1 MAHSQ
6 TLQIPFPEFTSSSP
20 TIQDSSQKLQ
30 YEHKKSQFSCYS
42 HKKLVPLQP
51 INCSTTFMPNSVNS
65 CSTIILSKNNSMM
78 ASMLNYNLQSHQA
91 LPHTLSKTIRVVDL
105 FAGVGGIRLGFAE
118 AAKEFGINA
127 ECVFSCE
134 IDDWACKTYRKNF
147 PNDKYDPKCDI
158 TAVDAKAIP
167 DFDVLLAGFPCQAFS
182 IAGKRGGFEDTRGTL
197 FFDVAR
203 IIKEKQP
210 KVFLLENVKG
220 LTNHRSGKTL
230 QVILNTLRED
240 LGYTVFYKVLNAKEY
255 GVAQLRERIYIVGF
269 KNGGKDFNYPLP
281 LPQEER
287 KVIRDIIEE
296 KPVDARYYLS
306 TSYLAALKAHKA
318 RHQALGHGFGYEV
331 RDLDEVAGTIVCGG
345 MGKERNLI
353 VDTRQTD
360 FTVRTHIKGEYNKE
374 GLRKM
379 TPLEWERLQ
388 GFPDNW
394 TAGIAD
400 VHRYKQMGNSV
411 AVPVIKA
418 VSKHIIE
425 EMLNS
430 MYINEEYS

>member
-1 MAHSQ
+1 
-6 TLQIPFPEFTSSSP
+6 
-20 TIQDSSQKLQ
+20 
-30 YEHKKSQFSCYS
+30 
-42 HKKLVPLQP
+42 
-51 INCSTTFMPNSVNS
+51 MPNSFN
-65 CSTIILSKNNSMM
+65 TISPVVLPNDGNMIAALVSSMNMEDTEHYTNLNN
-78 ASMLNYNLQSHQA
+78 
-91 LPHTLSKTIRVVDL
+91 TIRVVDL
-105 FAGVGGIRLGFAE
+105 FAGVGGIRLGFTQ
-118 AAKEFGINA
+118 AAKEFGMNT
-127 ECVFSCE
+127 ECVFSSE
-134 IDDWACKTYRKNF
+134 IDEWACKTYRKNF
-147 PNDKYDPKCDI
+147 PNDNHDPKCDI
-158 TAVDAKAIP
+158 TTVDAKSLP

-182 IAGKRGGFEDTRGTL
+182 IAGKRGGFDDTRGTL

-210 KVFLLENVKG
+210 KAFLLENVKG

-269 KNGGKDFNYPLP
+269 KNAGDSFDYPLP

-296 KPVDARYYLS
+296 NPVDARYYLS

-331 RDLDEVAGTIVCGG
+331 RDLDDVAGTIVCGG

-418 VSKHIIE
+418 VSKHIIV

>member
-1 MAHSQ
+1 MPTAQ
-6 TLQIPFPEFTSSSP
+6 MLQIPFEEFICAIP
-20 TIQDSSQKLQ
+20 AKMEIAQKNQ
-30 YEHKKSQFSCYS
+30 KSCISAKKI
-42 HKKLVPLQP
+42 VPLQP
-51 INCSTTFMPNSVNS
+51 INNCIVLMPNSFN
-65 CSTIILSKNNSMM
+65 TISPVVLPNDGNMIAALVSSMNMEDTEHYTNLNN
-78 ASMLNYNLQSHQA
+78 
-91 LPHTLSKTIRVVDL
+91 TIRVVDL
-105 FAGVGGIRLGFAE
+105 FAGVGGIRLGFTQ
-118 AAKEFGINA
+118 AAKEFGMNT
-127 ECVFSCE
+127 ECVFSSE
-134 IDDWACKTYRKNF
+134 IDEWACKTYRKNF
-147 PNDKYDPKCDI
+147 PNDNHDPKCDI
-158 TAVDAKAIP
+158 TTVDAKSLP

-182 IAGKRGGFEDTRGTL
+182 IAGKRGGFDDTRGTL

-210 KVFLLENVKG
+210 KAFLLENVKG

-269 KNGGKDFNYPLP
+269 KNAGDSFDYPLP

-296 KPVDARYYLS
+296 NPVDARYYLS

-331 RDLDEVAGTIVCGG
+331 RSLDDVAGTIVCGG

-353 VDTRQTD
+353 VDERQTD

-411 AVPVIKA
+411 AVPVIQA
-418 VSKHIIE
+418 VSENIIKQ
-425 EMLNS
+425 LLTTAANG
-430 MYINEEYS
+430 

>member
-1 MAHSQ
+1 MNTAQ
-6 TLQIPFPEFTSSSP
+6 TLLIPFEEFAPP
-20 TIQDSSQKLQ
+20 TTPSKMKPQQIQLKACISA
-30 YEHKKSQFSCYS
+30 KKI
-42 HKKLVPLQP
+42 VPLQP
-51 INCSTTFMPNSVNS
+51 INNCIVLMPNSFN
-65 CSTIILSKNNSMM
+65 TISPVVLPNDGNMIAALVSSMNMEDTEHYTNLNN
-78 ASMLNYNLQSHQA
+78 
-91 LPHTLSKTIRVVDL
+91 TIRVVDL
-105 FAGVGGIRLGFAE
+105 FAGVGGIRLGFTQ
-118 AAKEFGINA
+118 AAKEFGMNT
-127 ECVFSCE
+127 ECVFSSE
-134 IDDWACKTYRKNF
+134 IDEWACKTYRKNF
-147 PNDKYDPKCDI
+147 PNDNHDPKCDI
-158 TAVDAKAIP
+158 TTVDAKSLP

-182 IAGKRGGFEDTRGTL
+182 IAGKRGGFDDTRGTL

-210 KVFLLENVKG
+210 KAFLLENVKG

-269 KNGGKDFNYPLP
+269 KNAGDSFDYPLP

-296 KPVDARYYLS
+296 NPVDARYYLS

-411 AVPVIKA
+411 AVPVIQA
-418 VSKHIIE
+418 VSENIIKQ
-425 EMLNS
+425 LLTTAANG
-430 MYINEEYS
+430 

>member
-1 MAHSQ
+1 MATAQ
-6 TLQIPFPEFTSSSP
+6 MLQIPFEEFICAIPAKMET
-20 TIQDSSQKLQ
+20 TQKNQ
-30 YEHKKSQFSCYS
+30 KSCISAKKI
-42 HKKLVPLQP
+42 VPLQP
-51 INCSTTFMPNSVNS
+51 INNCIVLMPNSFN
-65 CSTIILSKNNSMM
+65 TISPVVLPNNGNMIAALISSMNM
-78 ASMLNYNLQSHQA
+78 EDIEHYTNMNN
-91 LPHTLSKTIRVVDL
+91 TIRVVDL
-105 FAGVGGIRLGFAE
+105 FAGVGGIRLGFSQ
-118 AAKEFGINA
+118 AAKEFGMNT
-127 ECVFSCE
+127 ECVFSSE
-134 IDDWACKTYRKNF
+134 IDEWACKTYRKNF
-147 PNDKYDPKCDI
+147 PNDNHDPKCDI
-158 TAVDAKAIP
+158 TTVDAKSLP
-167 DFDVLLAGFPCQAFS
+167 EFDVLLAGFPCQAFS
-182 IAGKRGGFEDTRGTL
+182 IAGKRGGFDDTRGTL

-210 KVFLLENVKG
+210 KAFLLENVKG

-269 KNGGKDFNYPLP
+269 KNAGDSFDYPLP

-296 KPVDARYYLS
+296 NPVDARYYLS

-331 RDLDEVAGTIVCGG
+331 RSLDDVAGTIVCGG

-353 VDTRQTD
+353 VDERQTD

-411 AVPVIKA
+411 AVPVIQA
-418 VSKHIIE
+418 VSENIIKQ
-425 EMLNS
+425 LLTTAANG
-430 MYINEEYS
+430 

>member
-1 MAHSQ
+1 MPTAQ
-6 TLQIPFPEFTSSSP
+6 MLQIPFEEFICAIPAKMETA
-20 TIQDSSQKLQ
+20 QKNQ
-30 YEHKKSQFSCYS
+30 KSCISAKKI
-42 HKKLVPLQP
+42 VPLQP
-51 INCSTTFMPNSVNS
+51 INNCIVLMPNSFN
-65 CSTIILSKNNSMM
+65 TISPVVLPNDGNMIAALVSSMNMEDTEHYTNLNN
-78 ASMLNYNLQSHQA
+78 
-91 LPHTLSKTIRVVDL
+91 TIRVVDL
-105 FAGVGGIRLGFAE
+105 FAGVGGIRLGFTQ
-118 AAKEFGINA
+118 AAKEFGMNT
-127 ECVFSCE
+127 ECVFSSE
-134 IDDWACKTYRKNF
+134 IDEWACKTYRKNF
-147 PNDKYDPKCDI
+147 PNDNHDPKCDI
-158 TAVDAKAIP
+158 TTVDAKSLP

-182 IAGKRGGFEDTRGTL
+182 IAGKRGGFDDTRGTL

-210 KVFLLENVKG
+210 KAFLLENVKG

-269 KNGGKDFNYPLP
+269 KNAGDSFDYPLP

-296 KPVDARYYLS
+296 NPVDARYYLS

-331 RDLDEVAGTIVCGG
+331 RSLDDVAGTIVCGG

-353 VDTRQTD
+353 VDERQTD

-411 AVPVIKA
+411 AVPVIQA
-418 VSKHIIE
+418 VSENIIKQ
-425 EMLNS
+425 LLTTAANG
-430 MYINEEYS
+430 

>member
-1 MAHSQ
+1 
-6 TLQIPFPEFTSSSP
+6 
-20 TIQDSSQKLQ
+20 
-30 YEHKKSQFSCYS
+30 
-42 HKKLVPLQP
+42 
-51 INCSTTFMPNSVNS
+51 MPNSFN
-65 CSTIILSKNNSMM
+65 TISPVVLPNNGNMIAALISSMNM
-78 ASMLNYNLQSHQA
+78 EDIEHYTNMNN
-91 LPHTLSKTIRVVDL
+91 TIRVVDL
-105 FAGVGGIRLGFAE
+105 FAGVGGIRLGFAQ
-118 AAKEFGINA
+118 AAKEFGMNT
-127 ECVFSCE
+127 ECVFSSE
-134 IDDWACKTYRKNF
+134 IDEWACKTYRKNF
-147 PNDKYDPKCDI
+147 PNDNHDPKCDI
-158 TAVDAKAIP
+158 TTVDAKSLP
-167 DFDVLLAGFPCQAFS
+167 EFDVLLAGFPCQAFS
-182 IAGKRGGFEDTRGTL
+182 IAGKRGGFDDTRGTL

-210 KVFLLENVKG
+210 KAFLLENVKG

-269 KNGGKDFNYPLP
+269 KKAGDSFDYPLP

-296 KPVDARYYLS
+296 NPVDARYYLS

-331 RDLDEVAGTIVCGG
+331 RSLDDVAGTIVCGG

-353 VDTRQTD
+353 VDERQTD

-411 AVPVIKA
+411 AVPVIQA
-418 VSKHIIE
+418 VSENIIKQ
-425 EMLNS
+425 LLTTAANG
-430 MYINEEYS
+430 

>member
-1 MAHSQ
+1 MATVQ
-6 TLQIPFPEFTSSSP
+6 MLQIPFEEFICAIPAKMETA
-20 TIQDSSQKLQ
+20 QKNQ
-30 YEHKKSQFSCYS
+30 KSCISAKKI
-42 HKKLVPLQP
+42 VPLQP
-51 INCSTTFMPNSVNS
+51 INNCIVLMPNSFN
-65 CSTIILSKNNSMM
+65 TISPVVLPNDGNMIAALVSSMNMEDTEHYTNLNN
-78 ASMLNYNLQSHQA
+78 
-91 LPHTLSKTIRVVDL
+91 TIRVVDL
-105 FAGVGGIRLGFAE
+105 FAGVGGIRLGFTQ
-118 AAKEFGINA
+118 AAKEFGMNT
-127 ECVFSCE
+127 ECVFSSE
-134 IDDWACKTYRKNF
+134 IDEWACKTYRKNF
-147 PNDKYDPKCDI
+147 PNDNHDPKCDI
-158 TAVDAKAIP
+158 TTVDAKSLP

-182 IAGKRGGFEDTRGTL
+182 IAGKRGGFDDTRGTL

-210 KVFLLENVKG
+210 KAFLLENVKG

-269 KNGGKDFNYPLP
+269 KNAGDSFDYPLP

-296 KPVDARYYLS
+296 NPVDARYYLS

-411 AVPVIKA
+411 AVPVIQA
-418 VSKHIIE
+418 VSENIIKQ
-425 EMLNS
+425 LLTTAANG
-430 MYINEEYS
+430 

>member
-1 MAHSQ
+1 MNTAQ
-6 TLQIPFPEFTSSSP
+6 ILLIPFEEFAPP
-20 TIQDSSQKLQ
+20 TTPSKMKPQQIQLKACISA
-30 YEHKKSQFSCYS
+30 KKI
-42 HKKLVPLQP
+42 VPLQP
-51 INCSTTFMPNSVNS
+51 INNCIVLMPNSFN
-65 CSTIILSKNNSMM
+65 TISPVVLPNDGNMIAALVSSINMEDTEHYTNLNN
-78 ASMLNYNLQSHQA
+78 
-91 LPHTLSKTIRVVDL
+91 TIRVVDL
-105 FAGVGGIRLGFAE
+105 FAGVGGIRLGFTQ
-118 AAKEFGINA
+118 AAKEFGMNT
-127 ECVFSCE
+127 ECVFSSE
-134 IDDWACKTYRKNF
+134 IDEWACKTYRKNF
-147 PNDKYDPKCDI
+147 PNDNHDPKCDI
-158 TAVDAKAIP
+158 TTVDAKSLP

-182 IAGKRGGFEDTRGTL
+182 IAGKRGGFDDTRGTL

-210 KVFLLENVKG
+210 KAFLLENVKG

-269 KNGGKDFNYPLP
+269 KNAGDSFDYPLP

-296 KPVDARYYLS
+296 NPVDARYYLS

-411 AVPVIKA
+411 AVPVIQA
-418 VSKHIIE
+418 VSENIIKQ
-425 EMLNS
+425 LLTTAANG
-430 MYINEEYS
+430 

>member
-1 MAHSQ
+1 
-6 TLQIPFPEFTSSSP
+6 
-20 TIQDSSQKLQ
+20 
-30 YEHKKSQFSCYS
+30 
-42 HKKLVPLQP
+42 
-51 INCSTTFMPNSVNS
+51 MPNSFN
-65 CSTIILSKNNSMM
+65 TISPVVLPNNGNMIAALVSSMNM
-78 ASMLNYNLQSHQA
+78 VDAEHYTNMNN
-91 LPHTLSKTIRVVDL
+91 TIRVVDL
-105 FAGVGGIRLGFAE
+105 FAGVGGIRLGFAQ
-118 AAKEFGINA
+118 AAKEFGMNT
-127 ECVFSCE
+127 ECVFSSE
-134 IDDWACKTYRKNF
+134 IDEWACKTYRKNF
-147 PNDKYDPKCDI
+147 PNDNHDPKCDI
-158 TAVDAKAIP
+158 TTVDAKSLP

-182 IAGKRGGFEDTRGTL
+182 IAGKRGGFDDTRGTL

-210 KVFLLENVKG
+210 KAFLLENVKG

-255 GVAQLRERIYIVGF
+255 GLAQLRERIYIVGF
-269 KNGGKDFNYPLP
+269 KNAGDSFDYPLP

-296 KPVDARYYLS
+296 NPVDARYYLS

-331 RDLDEVAGTIVCGG
+331 RSLDDVAGTIVCGG

-353 VDTRQTD
+353 VDERQTD
-360 FTVRTHIKGEYNKE
+360 FTVRTHIEGEYNKE

-411 AVPVIKA
+411 AVPVIQA
-418 VSKHIIE
+418 VSENIIKQ
-425 EMLNS
+425 LLTTAANG
-430 MYINEEYS
+430 

>member
-1 MAHSQ
+1 MNTAQ
-6 TLQIPFPEFTSSSP
+6 TLLIPFEEFAPP
-20 TIQDSSQKLQ
+20 TTPSKMKPQQIQLKACISA
-30 YEHKKSQFSCYS
+30 KKI
-42 HKKLVPLQP
+42 VPLQP
-51 INCSTTFMPNSVNS
+51 INNCIVLMPNSFN
-65 CSTIILSKNNSMM
+65 TISPVVLPNDGNMIAALVSSMNMEDTEHYTNLNN
-78 ASMLNYNLQSHQA
+78 
-91 LPHTLSKTIRVVDL
+91 TIRVVDL
-105 FAGVGGIRLGFAE
+105 FAGVGGIRLGFTQ
-118 AAKEFGINA
+118 AAKEFGMNT
-127 ECVFSCE
+127 ECVFSSE
-134 IDDWACKTYRKNF
+134 IDEWACKTYRKNF
-147 PNDKYDPKCDI
+147 PNDNHDPKCDI
-158 TAVDAKAIP
+158 TTVDAKSLP

-182 IAGKRGGFEDTRGTL
+182 IAGKRGGFDDTRGTL

-210 KVFLLENVKG
+210 KAFLLENVKG

-269 KNGGKDFNYPLP
+269 KNAGDSFDYPLP

-296 KPVDARYYLS
+296 NPVDARYYLS

-418 VSKHIIE
+418 VSKHIIV

>member
-1 MAHSQ
+1 MNTAQ
-6 TLQIPFPEFTSSSP
+6 TLLIPFEEFAPP
-20 TIQDSSQKLQ
+20 TTPSKMKPQQIQLKACISA
-30 YEHKKSQFSCYS
+30 KKI
-42 HKKLVPLQP
+42 VPLQP
-51 INCSTTFMPNSVNS
+51 INNCIVLMPNSFN
-65 CSTIILSKNNSMM
+65 TISPVVLPNDGNMISALVSSMNMEDTEHYTNLNN
-78 ASMLNYNLQSHQA
+78 
-91 LPHTLSKTIRVVDL
+91 TIRVVDL
-105 FAGVGGIRLGFAE
+105 FAGVGGIRLGFTQ
-118 AAKEFGINA
+118 AAKEFGMNT
-127 ECVFSCE
+127 ECVFSSE
-134 IDDWACKTYRKNF
+134 IDEWACKTYRKNF
-147 PNDKYDPKCDI
+147 PNDNHDPKCDI
-158 TAVDAKAIP
+158 TTVDAKSLP

-182 IAGKRGGFEDTRGTL
+182 IAGKRGGFDDTRGTL

-210 KVFLLENVKG
+210 KAFLLENVKG

-269 KNGGKDFNYPLP
+269 KNAGDSFDYPLP

-296 KPVDARYYLS
+296 NPVDARYYLS

-411 AVPVIKA
+411 AVPVIQA
-418 VSKHIIE
+418 VSENIIKQ
-425 EMLNS
+425 LLTTAANG
-430 MYINEEYS
+430 

>member
-1 MAHSQ
+1 MNTAQ
-6 TLQIPFPEFTSSSP
+6 TLLIPFEEFAPP
-20 TIQDSSQKLQ
+20 TTPSKMKPQQIQLKACISA
-30 YEHKKSQFSCYS
+30 KKI
-42 HKKLVPLQP
+42 VPLQP
-51 INCSTTFMPNSVNS
+51 INNCIVLMPNSFN
-65 CSTIILSKNNSMM
+65 TISPVVLPNDGNMIAALVSSINMEDTEHYTNLNN
-78 ASMLNYNLQSHQA
+78 
-91 LPHTLSKTIRVVDL
+91 TIRVVDL
-105 FAGVGGIRLGFAE
+105 FAGVGGIRLGFTQ
-118 AAKEFGINA
+118 AAKEFGMNT
-127 ECVFSCE
+127 ECVFSSE
-134 IDDWACKTYRKNF
+134 IDEWACKTYRKNF
-147 PNDKYDPKCDI
+147 PNDNHDPKCDI
-158 TAVDAKAIP
+158 TTVDAKSLP

-182 IAGKRGGFEDTRGTL
+182 IAGKRGGFDDTRGTL

-210 KVFLLENVKG
+210 KAFLLENVKG

-269 KNGGKDFNYPLP
+269 KNAGDSFDYPLP

-296 KPVDARYYLS
+296 NPVDARYYLS

-411 AVPVIKA
+411 AVPVIQA
-418 VSKHIIE
+418 VSENIIKQ
-425 EMLNS
+425 LLTTAANG
-430 MYINEEYS
+430 

>member
-1 MAHSQ
+1 MNTAQ
-6 TLQIPFPEFTSSSP
+6 TLLIPFEEFAPP
-20 TIQDSSQKLQ
+20 TTPSKMKPQQIQLKACISA
-30 YEHKKSQFSCYS
+30 KKI
-42 HKKLVPLQP
+42 VPLQP
-51 INCSTTFMPNSVNS
+51 INNCIVLMPNSFN
-65 CSTIILSKNNSMM
+65 TISPVVLPNNGNMIAALVSSMNM
-78 ASMLNYNLQSHQA
+78 EDTEHYTNLNN
-91 LPHTLSKTIRVVDL
+91 TIRVVDL
-105 FAGVGGIRLGFAE
+105 FAGVGGIRLGFTQ
-118 AAKEFGINA
+118 AAKEFGMNT
-127 ECVFSCE
+127 ECVFSSE
-134 IDDWACKTYRKNF
+134 IDEWACKTYRKNF
-147 PNDKYDPKCDI
+147 PNDNHDPKCDI
-158 TAVDAKAIP
+158 TTVDAKSLP

-182 IAGKRGGFEDTRGTL
+182 IAGKRGGFDDTRGTL

-210 KVFLLENVKG
+210 KAFLLENVKG

-269 KNGGKDFNYPLP
+269 KNAGDSFDYPLP

-296 KPVDARYYLS
+296 NPVDARYYLS

-411 AVPVIKA
+411 AVPVIQA
-418 VSKHIIE
+418 VSENIIKQ
-425 EMLNS
+425 LLTTAANG
-430 MYINEEYS
+430 

>member
-1 MAHSQ
+1 MATAQ
-6 TLQIPFPEFTSSSP
+6 MLQIPFAEFIAVAP
-20 TIQDSSQKLQ
+20 TNVETAQKNQ
-30 YEHKKSQFSCYS
+30 KSCISAKKI
-42 HKKLVPLQP
+42 VPLQP
-51 INCSTTFMPNSVNS
+51 INNCIVLMPNSFNTISPVVLPNNGNMIAALV
-65 CSTIILSKNNSMM
+65 STMNMEDIEHYTNMNN
-78 ASMLNYNLQSHQA
+78 
-91 LPHTLSKTIRVVDL
+91 TIRVVDL
-105 FAGVGGIRLGFAE
+105 FAGVGGIRLGFAQ
-118 AAKEFGINA
+118 AAKEFGMNT
-127 ECVFSCE
+127 ECVFSSE
-134 IDDWACKTYRKNF
+134 IDEWACKTYRKNF
-147 PNDKYDPKCDI
+147 PNDNHDPKCDI
-158 TAVDAKAIP
+158 TTVDAKSLP
-167 DFDVLLAGFPCQAFS
+167 EFDVLLAGFPCQAFS
-182 IAGKRGGFEDTRGTL
+182 IAGKRGGFDDTRGTL

-210 KVFLLENVKG
+210 KAFLLENVKG

-269 KNGGKDFNYPLP
+269 KNAGDSFDYPLP

-296 KPVDARYYLS
+296 NPVDARYYLS

-331 RDLDEVAGTIVCGG
+331 RSLDDVAGTIVCGG

-353 VDTRQTD
+353 VDERQTD

-411 AVPVIKA
+411 AVPVIQA
-418 VSKHIIE
+418 VSENIIKQ
-425 EMLNS
+425 LLTTAANG
-430 MYINEEYS
+430 

>member
-1 MAHSQ
+1 MNTAQ
-6 TLQIPFPEFTSSSP
+6 TLLIPFEEFAPP
-20 TIQDSSQKLQ
+20 TTPSKMKPQQIQLKACISA
-30 YEHKKSQFSCYS
+30 KKI
-42 HKKLVPLQP
+42 VPLQP
-51 INCSTTFMPNSVNS
+51 INNCIVLMPNSFN
-65 CSTIILSKNNSMM
+65 TISPVVLPNDGNMIAALVSSMNMEDTEHYTNLNN
-78 ASMLNYNLQSHQA
+78 
-91 LPHTLSKTIRVVDL
+91 TIRVVDL
-105 FAGVGGIRLGFAE
+105 FAGVGGIRLGFTQ
-118 AAKEFGINA
+118 AAKEFGMNT
-127 ECVFSCE
+127 ECVFSSE
-134 IDDWACKTYRKNF
+134 IDEWACKTYRKNF
-147 PNDKYDPKCDI
+147 PNDNHDPKCDI
-158 TAVDAKAIP
+158 TTVDAKSLP

-182 IAGKRGGFEDTRGTL
+182 IAGKRGGFDDTRGTL

-210 KVFLLENVKG
+210 KAFLLENVKG

-269 KNGGKDFNYPLP
+269 KNAGDSFDYPLP

-296 KPVDARYYLS
+296 NPVDARYYLS

-331 RDLDEVAGTIVCGG
+331 RNLDEVAGTIVCGG

-411 AVPVIKA
+411 AVPVIQA
-418 VSKHIIE
+418 VSENIIKQ
-425 EMLNS
+425 LLTTAANG
-430 MYINEEYS
+430 

>member
-1 MAHSQ
+1 
-6 TLQIPFPEFTSSSP
+6 
-20 TIQDSSQKLQ
+20 
-30 YEHKKSQFSCYS
+30 
-42 HKKLVPLQP
+42 
-51 INCSTTFMPNSVNS
+51 MPNSFN
-65 CSTIILSKNNSMM
+65 TISPVVLPNDGNMIAALVSSMNMEDTEHYTNLNN
-78 ASMLNYNLQSHQA
+78 
-91 LPHTLSKTIRVVDL
+91 TIRVVDL
-105 FAGVGGIRLGFAE
+105 FAGVGGIRLGFTQ
-118 AAKEFGINA
+118 AAKEFGMNT
-127 ECVFSCE
+127 ECVFSSE
-134 IDDWACKTYRKNF
+134 IDEWACKTYRKNF
-147 PNDKYDPKCDI
+147 PNDNHDPKCDI
-158 TAVDAKAIP
+158 TTVDAKSLP

-182 IAGKRGGFEDTRGTL
+182 IAGKRGGFDDTRGTL

-210 KVFLLENVKG
+210 KAFLLENVKG

-269 KNGGKDFNYPLP
+269 KNAGDSFDYPLP

-296 KPVDARYYLS
+296 NPVDARYYLS

-411 AVPVIKA
+411 AVPVIQA
-418 VSKHIIE
+418 VSENIIKQ
-425 EMLNS
+425 LLTTAANG
-430 MYINEEYS
+430 